1 MINKL
6 LKSDMKIYMG
16 LFLFAFVMALS
27 SSYNPVNFR
36 RMHIDSSVYVTI
48 SQGIINGQFPYGDFV
63 DNKGPLA
70 YLINVPGLFM
80 GGFTG
85 IWFTE
90 LIFLFVSIL
99 FAYKTALFFGNKR
112 NALLGTVFSF
122 VVLLVF
128 FTVYTGA
135 EEYSLPFLMIS
146 FYLFT
151 KNMLSDEQDFKFIE
165 LIILGI
171 CFSCAVMIRLNMF
184 SLWAGFCLVIFV
196 VTLAKRRFLALGK
209 YIVGFCSGVL
219 IVLIPLY
226 LYLKINDIFDAFLIQ
241 VIFGG
246 TSRGFGGSN
255 LRQVAMNFFLVINRI
270 CSIAP
275 IFFGLYFIVLN
286 YKKPTFSFYFAYTFS
301 YFLMVLFLSFF
312 SGEIHYNMALVPFF
326 IPALTVLAG
335 FLYNAF
341 SEKKG
346 KGVIVICFLSL
357 LFFEG
362 IVNYFYDFSK
372 IFYDKSGQQLMR
384 MGKMVDANTNPGDKI
399 ISLGYNCYI
408 YPFTKREAAS
418 KYVFQGYFH
427 DVVPGAREE
436 FISDILTNKPAII
449 VTTDLDGFETSI
461 KNWHDPILEMMEK
474 EYSPLYSENGIALF
488 KRNN

>member
-1 MINKL
+1 MIAQF
-6 LKSDMKIYMG
+6 LKSDKKIYIG
-16 LFLFAFVMALS
+16 LFLFALVIALS
-27 SSYNPVNFR
+27 SSYNPINFR
-36 RMHIDSSVYVTI
+36 RMHIDSSIYVTI
-48 SQGIINGQFPYGDFV
+48 SQGIINGQLPYRDFS
-63 DNKGPLA
+63 DNKSPLN
-70 YLINVPGLFM
+70 YLINVPGMYF

-85 IWFTE
+85 IWLTE

-99 FAYKTALFFGNKR
+99 FAYKIALLFGDKR
-112 NALLGTVFSF
+112 KALLGTVFGFIVS
-122 VVLLVF
+122 LVF
-128 FTVYTGA
+128 FTVYTGS

-151 KNMLSDEQDFKFIE
+151 KNMLSGEQDFKFSE
-165 LIILGI
+165 LIVLGI
-171 CFSCAVMIRLNMF
+171 CFACSIMIRLNMF
-184 SLWAGFCLVIFV
+184 PLWAGFCLVIFI
-196 VTLAKRRFLALGK
+196 VTLAKRRFLMAGK
-209 YIVGFCSGVL
+209 YILGFCSGML

-226 LYLKINDIFDAFLIQ
+226 LWMSLNGIFDDFVVQ
-241 VIFGG
+241 VLFAG
-246 TSRGFGGSN
+246 TSRGFGGSS
-255 LRQVAMNFFLVINRI
+255 LRTLAMNFFLAINRI
-270 CSIAP
+270 CSVAP
-275 IFFGLYFIVLN
+275 IFFGLYYIVLH
-286 YKKPTFSFYFAYTFS
+286 YKKPTFAYYFAYTFS
-301 YFLMVLFLSFF
+301 YFLMVLFFSFF

-362 IVNYFYDFSK
+362 IVNYFYDLSK

-384 MGKMVDANTNPGDKI
+384 IGKMVDTNTNPDDKI
-399 ISLGYNCYI
+399 ISLGANCYI

-418 KYVFQGYFH
+418 KHACQGYFV
-427 DVVPGAREE
+427 DLVPGARDE

-449 VTTDLDGFETSI
+449 VTTNFAGDEQFSEYWYG
-461 KNWHDPILEMMEK
+461 PIFEMMEK
-474 EYSPLYSENGIALF
+474 EYGPLYSENGIALF